1 MAPRIPEVLYAFRV
15 DQSVAVCPPQG
26 MQVLSTSS
34 PCRRHSDRSP
44 RHSGREAEGDAE
56 WSPSAALQADRLDA
70 GRPQWGPAITTL
82 AMFINHPITGIH
94 PEVDLAGSML
104 DLGLAG
110 FWILHVLCI
119 NYQPVLRSADGLM
132 SEAVSCLAGMDL
144 HRLKQQL

>member
-1 MAPRIPEVLYAFRV
+1 MILLQRAQA
-15 DQSVAVCPPQG
+15 
-26 MQVLSTSS
+26 TSS
-34 PCRRHSDRSP
+34 PSDRSP
-44 RHSGREAEGDAE
+44 RHSGREAPSGA
-56 WSPSAALQADRLDA
+56 SAALQADRLDA
-70 GRPQWGPAITTL
+70 GRPQWGAAITTL

-119 NYQPVLRSADGLM
+119 DYQPVLRSADGLM

-144 HRLKQQL
+144 HKLLGRAFDEFVQKANGLFLLWTVDMVLAVQ

>member
-1 MAPRIPEVLYAFRV
+1 MHAGSESKKTQKTEVALSLCLQAKRLHMATRIPEVLYAFRV

-70 GRPQWGPAITTL
+70 GRPDFRFYFG
-82 AMFINHPITGIH
+82 
-94 PEVDLAGSML
+94 
-104 DLGLAG
+104 
-110 FWILHVLCI
+110 
-119 NYQPVLRSADGLM
+119 M
-132 SEAVSCLAGMDL
+132 SYAHYPLTYHCV
-144 HRLKQQL
+144 